1 MIEKRHRFRDE
12 VDKQLSEIGMSDA
25 QLEALM
31 ARAGMPGDK
40 FGVEPELDFAELTPG
55 QRLAGTVIN
64 VRGGEVV
71 VELSSKA
78 HGLIEDGEFEDEPLP
93 KVGERL
99 QSNFVRYDPKRQMAI
114 LSLKQARDE
123 VLWDE
128 IKPGLILKGLVT
140 EVNKGGLTLS
150 VKGIRVFMPVS
161 QIERERVAD
170 MAPYVG
176 KTLTCEVTQ
185 FDRAEKNVV
194 VSRRTILEREHLEE
208 RDKAFARIN
217 EGDQFEGT
225 IMRMNEYGA
234 FVDIGG
240 AEGLLHQSKIEAYY
254 RDHGRDQQL
263 KTGQRVTVVVVRVE
277 AGRGRIGLE
286 FPRVQTAQVNRVLEG
301 FEVGQTVA
309 GWVTSI
315 GNEGVLLALDEGV
328 EGFIPLRELGDLG
341 ESLRKGNVVRG
352 TIIAI
357 DKEKNRIEV
366 KPA

>member
-1 MIEKRHRFRDE
+1 MIEKRHKFRDE
-12 VDKQLSEIGMSDA
+12 SGKDSSPLGMSDE

-40 FGVEPELDFAELTPG
+40 FGVEPELDMDALTPG
-55 QRLAGTVIN
+55 ERLPGLVIQ

-71 VELSSKA
+71 VELASKA

-99 QSNFVRYDPKRQMAI
+99 QTNFVRYDRKRGMAI
-114 LSLKQARDE
+114 LSIKQARSE
-123 VLWDE
+123 IAWDE
-128 IKPGLILKGLVT
+128 LRPGLIVKGLVT

-150 VKGIRVFMPVS
+150 IKGIRAFMPVS
-161 QIERERVAD
+161 QIERERVTDTAQ
-170 MAPYVG
+170 YVG

-194 VSRRTILEREHLEE
+194 VSRRTILEREHQEE
-208 RDKAFARIN
+208 RGKVLASLN
-217 EGDQFEGT
+217 EGDRFEGT
-225 IMRMNEYGA
+225 IVRMNEFGA

-240 AEGLLHQSKIEAYY
+240 AEGLLHQSKIEQYY
-254 RDHGRDQQL
+254 REHGRGEQF
-263 KTGQRVTVVVVRVE
+263 KTGQRISVVVARVE

-286 FPRVQTAQVNRVLEG
+286 FPRVQTAPANKALEG
-301 FEVGQTVA
+301 FEAGQIVA

-315 GNEGVLLALDEGV
+315 GNEGVQLALDEGV
-328 EGFIPLRELGDLG
+328 AGFIPLKDMGDLA

-352 TIIAI
+352 TISRV
-357 DKEKNRIEV
+357 DKEKNRLEL
-366 KPA
+366 KPV